1 MKRTEWLQETR
12 KMRFEEAYGGWR
24 ERSLTQEEAARILG
38 VTDRTFR
45 RYVERYEDS
54 GLERLVDRRLNQVSH
69 RRAPVDEVL
78 AVEELYR
85 SRYDGWNA
93 KHFFSWYKRQG
104 GNRSYTWVKTRLQEA
119 KLRPKSSKK
128 GVHRKRRERSTLPGM
143 IVHHDGSNHEW
154 VSGQK

>member
-1 MKRTEWLQETR
+1 M
-12 KMRFEEAYGGWR
+12 MRFEEAYGGWR

-54 GLERLVDRRLNQVSH
+54 GLDGLVDRRLNQVSH

-78 AVEELYR
+78 AVEEMYR

-104 GNRSYTWVKTRLQEA
+104 GNRSYTWAKKSAPRGETEA
-119 KLRPKSSKK
+119 QGPEEGGASKAPRALSSA
-128 GVHRKRRERSTLPGM
+128 GDAHTPVRKQS
-143 IVHHDGSNHEW
+143 
-154 VSGQK
+154 